1 MSDPSIADPTLY
13 QLNTRVWLRRLADQ
27 LHRPATLDDVPNEE
41 LDRFARLGFDWV
53 YLLGVWQTSP
63 LGREIALQ
71 LPEALAEYR
80 AALPDFEPA
89 DVCGS
94 CFAITG
100 YLVSPELGGDE
111 ALRRFRERL
120 NARGVRL
127 MLDFIP
133 NHTARDHPWALEHPD
148 YYVAGA
154 PEDLAR
160 EPENYGPMPSG
171 EGILAFGRDP
181 YFPGWQDTFQL
192 NYGNPELQEAMIAE
206 LINVAGKCDG
216 VRCDVAMLVLPQV
229 FQRTWG
235 IAAQPFWPRAIEAVR
250 ARFPE
255 FTFMAE
261 VYWDL
266 EWTLQQEG
274 FDFTYDKR
282 LYDRLR
288 AWQPRQVREHF
299 FAGLDYQK
307 KLVRF
312 LENHDEPRAAETFP
326 PGAHQAAAVIT
337 FLAPGL
343 KFFHQGQLE
352 GARVRLPV
360 QLCRAPLEPLDP
372 ELSAFYERLLRV
384 LKRPEFRCGK
394 WQLVEPLQAWTG
406 NLTYDSFI
414 AFGWTGAGEGQLLVA
429 VNYSSEPSQCYLCLP
444 FSGLEGRAV
453 RLVDLLGDAVYERS
467 GTDLVRSG
475 LYLDLPPWGVHV
487 FELSASGR

>member
-1 MSDPSIADPTLY
+1 MSGLQADPALY
-13 QLNTRVWLRRLADQ
+13 QANTRVWLRRLADR
-27 LHRPATLDDVPNEE
+27 LGRPATLGDVPDKE
-41 LDRFARLGFDWV
+41 LDRLARLGFDWV

-71 LPEALAEYR
+71 LPEALAEYQ
-80 AALPDFEPA
+80 AALPDFKPA

-100 YLVSPELGGDE
+100 YMVSPELGGDA
-111 ALRRFRERL
+111 ALSRFRQRL
-120 NARGVRL
+120 NSLGMRL

-133 NHTARDHPWALEHPD
+133 NHTGRDHPWVLSRPEF
-148 YYVAGA
+148 YVTGS

-160 EPENYGPMPSG
+160 EPENFG
-171 EGILAFGRDP
+171 EVPGGKGILAFGRDP
-181 YFPGWQDTFQL
+181 YFSGWRDTFQL
-192 NYGNPELQEAMIAE
+192 NYGNPDLQEAMIAE
-206 LINVAGKCDG
+206 LLKIARLCDG

-235 IAAQPFWPRAIEAVR
+235 IQAQPFWPRAIEAVR
-250 ARFPE
+250 ASFPE
-255 FTFMAE
+255 FTFLAE

-274 FDFTYDKR
+274 FDYTYDKR

-299 FAGLDYQK
+299 FASLDYQK

-312 LENHDEPRAAETFP
+312 LENHDEPRAAATFP
-326 PGAHQAAAVIT
+326 PGAHQAAAAIT
-337 FLAPGL
+337 FLSPGL

-360 QLCRAPLEPLDP
+360 QLCRAPVEPLDP
-372 ELSAFYERLLRV
+372 VLADFYERLLQV
-384 LKRPEFRCGK
+384 MKRPEFRCSR
-394 WQLVEPLQAWTG
+394 WQLLEPLQAWTG
-406 NLTYDSFI
+406 NLTYDCII
-414 AFGWTGAGEGQLLVA
+414 AFGWSGAAGEKLLVA
-429 VNYSSEPSQCYLCLP
+429 VNYSPEQGQCYLRLP
-444 FSGLEGRAV
+444 FPELEGRRI
-453 RLVDLLGDAVYERS
+453 RLADQLGDVVYERS
-467 GTDLVRSG
+467 GKDLMESG

-487 FELSASGR
+487 FELSVME

>member
-1 MSDPSIADPTLY
+1 LSGLQADPALY
-13 QLNTRVWLRRLADQ
+13 QANTRVWLRRLADR
-27 LHRPATLDDVPNEE
+27 LGRPATLGDVPDKE
-41 LDRFARLGFDWV
+41 LDRLARLGFDWV

-71 LPEALAEYR
+71 LPEALAEYQ
-80 AALPDFEPA
+80 AALPDFKPA

-100 YLVSPELGGDE
+100 YMVSPELGGDA
-111 ALRRFRERL
+111 ALSRFRQRL
-120 NARGVRL
+120 NSLGMRL

-133 NHTARDHPWALEHPD
+133 NHTGRDHPWVLSRPEF
-148 YYVAGA
+148 YVTGS

-160 EPENYGPMPSG
+160 EPENFG
-171 EGILAFGRDP
+171 EVPGGKGILAFGRDP
-181 YFPGWQDTFQL
+181 YFSGWRDTFQL
-192 NYGNPELQEAMIAE
+192 NYGNPDLQEAMIAE
-206 LINVAGKCDG
+206 LLKIARLCDG

-235 IAAQPFWPRAIEAVR
+235 IQAQPFWPRAIEAVR
-250 ARFPE
+250 ASFPE
-255 FTFMAE
+255 FTFLAE

-274 FDFTYDKR
+274 FDYTYDKR

-299 FAGLDYQK
+299 FASLDYQK

-312 LENHDEPRAAETFP
+312 LENHDEPRAA
-326 PGAHQAAAVIT
+326 AT
-337 FLAPGL
+337 FLSPGL

-360 QLCRAPLEPLDP
+360 QLCRAPVEPLDP
-372 ELSAFYERLLRV
+372 VLADFYERLLQV
-384 LKRPEFRCGK
+384 MKRPVFRCGR
-394 WQLVEPLQAWTG
+394 WQLLEPLQAWTG
-406 NLTYDSFI
+406 NLTYDCFI
-414 AFGWTGAGEGQLLVA
+414 AFGWSGAAGEKLLVA
-429 VNYSSEPSQCYLCLP
+429 VNYSPEQGQCYLRLP
-444 FSGLEGRAV
+444 FPELEGRRI
-453 RLVDLLGDAVYERS
+453 RLADQLGDVVYERS
-467 GTDLVRSG
+467 GKDLMESG

-487 FELSASGR
+487 FELSVME